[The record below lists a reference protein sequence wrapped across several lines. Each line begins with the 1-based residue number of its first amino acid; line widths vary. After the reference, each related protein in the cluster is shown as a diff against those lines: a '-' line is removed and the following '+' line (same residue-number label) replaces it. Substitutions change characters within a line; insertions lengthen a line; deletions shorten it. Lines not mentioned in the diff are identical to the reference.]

1 MSSIPDRVKQRIIK
15 VEFAAPS
22 LNTQIY
28 VGVNNNT
35 LAYYKVNIVISSSM
49 MNALY
54 FYKGKDNLIFFG
66 LMDR

>member
-35 LAYYKVNIVISSSM
+35 LTYYKVNIVISSSM